1 MASSC
6 SDSDDDSA
14 SQGLEIRVF
23 SPVKV
28 IPGQILTING
38 LGLSSVTEVSFPGGQ
53 TVTSITHYADGQI
66 NVVVPSGVTEGPI
79 QVSGGGQTATSRL
92 ELEIGNPMITAI
104 SPTDEEIKI
113 GAEVMIVGED
123 MEFFDRAYFPGADG
137 EDVVV
142 KAVQFI
148 RRSTNLVTLNVPSG
162 IKAGT
167 TTLKLEDMSGKS
179 YVTPEITL
187 SDKLSTGKTSDDEIW
202 SGEQVI
208 DNWDWWYLPASDLN
222 LSKVNPQ
229 VGMTIRFVFAD
240 HNNDATFC
248 VCDGWWGAHDM
259 GGSPDINTITVAA
272 GVTEALLPI
281 DETLLSML
289 NGVADNAFIIG
300 GSGGLVVT
308 SIEIINIIWKGE
320 AALWWWW
327 YMSPDEVDYT
337 GGAPEAGMTLRFVF
351 APHDVD
357 GNFCL
362 CDGWWGAPDLGGAD
376 QGRDANNIIVEVGR
390 TVVDCVITDQLCT
403 TMTDGSSNPMLIGGG
418 DLVLKRMELHK

>member
-1 MASSC
+1 MKKLLYNIALALCVGAASLMASSC

-14 SQGLEIRVF
+14 SQALEIRVF

-167 TTLKLEDMSGKS
+167 TSLKLEDMSGK
-179 YVTPEITL
+179 I
-187 SDKLSTGKTSDDEIW
+187 
-202 SGEQVI
+202 
-208 DNWDWWYLPASDLN
+208 
-222 LSKVNPQ
+222 
-229 VGMTIRFVFAD
+229 
-240 HNNDATFC
+240 
-248 VCDGWWGAHDM
+248 
-259 GGSPDINTITVAA
+259 
-272 GVTEALLPI
+272 
-281 DETLLSML
+281 
-289 NGVADNAFIIG
+289 
-300 GSGGLVVT
+300 
-308 SIEIINIIWKGE
+308 
-320 AALWWWW
+320 
-327 YMSPDEVDYT
+327 
-337 GGAPEAGMTLRFVF
+337 
-351 APHDVD
+351 
-357 GNFCL
+357 L
-362 CDGWWGAPDLGGAD
+362 CH
-376 QGRDANNIIVEVGR
+376 
-390 TVVDCVITDQLCT
+390 
-403 TMTDGSSNPMLIGGG
+403 S
-418 DLVLKRMELHK
+418 